1 MKNKIISEK
10 NLSPQKSIK
19 RYRKKV
25 FKIQYHLE
33 TFLLDV
39 ILEYHHDDG
48 EVGAEPRERLI
59 ITDGRLQCLFHRFL
73 KDNRHIPLQ
82 SELCEILWI

>member
-1 MKNKIISEK
+1 MKISEK
-10 NLSPQKSIK
+10 NLSLQKSIK
-19 RYRKKV
+19 RYRIKV

-48 EVGAEPRERLI
+48 EVSAEPRERLI
-59 ITDGRLQCLFHRFL
+59 ITDGRLQRLVDGFL
-73 KDNRHIPLQ
+73 KDNRHIPFNQ
-82 SELCEILWI
+82 SSVKFYR